1 MNKAVCVDAFVSSRL
16 SCHSCLI
23 LSWSLCFSAYLF
35 LNHSFSRIFWNDG
48 ISNPPLFFGRVSIS
62 PIHALLGIFIHLLT
76 CLLQSASKFNL
87 VQVVPS
93 LYNFNSK
100 DISEWMYCF
109 KIFSLVCGLTFSP
122 DVMFSSSSSLVRIF
136 TLAVLFF
143 SSKSNIFPR
152 YVNESPIVTTGMA

>member
-1 MNKAVCVDAFVSSRL
+1 MFCSFGHLLSVHRASGLGDVLSFFLNKAFCVDALLAVSR
-16 SCHSCLI
+16 HSCLI

-35 LNHSFSRIFWNDG
+35 LNHSFSPIFWNDG

-100 DISEWMYCF
+100 DI
-109 KIFSLVCGLTFSP
+109 
-122 DVMFSSSSSLVRIF
+122 
-136 TLAVLFF
+136 
-143 SSKSNIFPR
+143 
-152 YVNESPIVTTGMA
+152 